1 MEQRNIRNATQVEEY
16 FRNDK
21 KLKDISLVTHAFDL
35 SVESINIASN
45 MMNNISKW
53 NLSECKKLKTI
64 NCGDNCGIYTMDFVL
79 NDMPFLET
87 ITIGSK
93 SFTLDPDGMR
103 KSERKFRVSKC
114 PKLTKIYMGSKSFT
128 DCQDCFLDGKWIFKY
143 FI

>member
-1 MEQRNIRNATQVEEY
+1 M
-16 FRNDK
+16 
-21 KLKDISLVTHAFDL
+21 THAFDL

-64 NCGDNCGIYTMDFVL
+64 SCGDNCGINMMDFVL

-93 SFTLDPDGMR
+93 SFTLDPDGFR
-103 KSERKFRVSKC
+103 KSKRKFRVSKC

-128 DCQDCFLDGKWIFKY
+128 DCQDFFLDGKWIFKY